1 MLIIQWFKLPDGD
14 WVLTTYVAILAVPVS
29 FLTLDRVLHRIIG
42 TIIGAVIA
50 LIIIG
55 NVHNIALLSIIYFVF
70 ISAYLSFVKIKNYA
84 FRITFVTVVVLVFLE
99 IISPAADPAAA
110 SSERILN
117 IFIGGVLALVAAS
130 IWIAFRRKKS
140 DLPKEELEGE

>member
-1 MLIIQWFKLPDGD
+1 MIE
-14 WVLTTYVAILAVPVS
+14 YS
-29 FLTLDRVLHRIIG
+29 HRIIG

-110 SSERILN
+110 SSERIMK
-117 IFIGGVLALVAAS
+117 IFIGGVLALVASS
-130 IWIAFRRKKS
+130 IWIAFRRNKS